1 MVTKNEVN
9 FDDLD
14 SIIGA
19 PNDKPSDDDFSL
31 DMTDIERGVSIT
43 WLAYAFHMDKNTVKR
58 RIAPLEP
65 IGKKLGH
72 PVYAIRQ
79 AAAYLIQPKVDI
91 ADWIKKLR
99 PNDLPPLLQE
109 TFWAA
114 ALKRQKWE
122 ENAGDLWRT
131 DSILDVFGEL
141 AMSIKSQ
148 VQLWVENVDRNHNI
162 SPEIRKAITDQSDN
176 LLAEIHK
183 ILIEAPSKKRTEN
196 QLSELTDMSP
206 EVQIEEGDV

>member
-1 MVTKNEVN
+1 MSKSAEKSI
-9 FDDLD
+9 DDIEDILGQASD
-14 SIIGA
+14 K
-19 PNDKPSDDDFSL
+19 PNDDEFSL

-58 RIAPLEP
+58 RIAPLES

-72 PVYAIRQ
+72 PVYAMRQ

-131 DSILDVFGEL
+131 DAILDVFGEL

-162 SPEIRKAITDQSDN
+162 SPEIRKAITEQSDN

-196 QLSELTDMSP
+196 QLSELADMSP
-206 EVQIEEGDV
+206 ETQVEIDDV

>member
-1 MVTKNEVN
+1 MSKPAGKNI
-9 FDDLD
+9 DDFEDILGPSSD
-14 SIIGA
+14 K
-19 PNDKPSDDDFSL
+19 PNDEDFSL

-72 PVYAIRQ
+72 PVYAMRQ

-91 ADWIKKLR
+91 AEWIKKLR

-109 TFWAA
+109 VFWAA

-131 DSILDVFGEL
+131 DAILDVFGEL

-162 SPEIRKAITDQSDN
+162 SPEIRKAITEQSDN

-183 ILIEAPSKKRTEN
+183 ILIDAPNKKRTES

-206 EVQIEEGDV
+206 DVQIEEDDV

>member
-1 MVTKNEVN
+1 MSENEN
-9 FDDLD
+9 LADDLE
-14 SIIGA
+14 SILGKSSTA
-19 PNDKPSDDDFSL
+19 QPDEDFSL

-72 PVYAIRQ
+72 PVYAMRQ

-131 DSILDVFGEL
+131 NAILDVFGEL

-176 LLAEIHK
+176 LLAEIHN

-196 QLSELTDMSP
+196 QLSELTEMSP
-206 EVQIEEGDV
+206 EVQIEEDDV

>member
-1 MVTKNEVN
+1 MSENEN
-9 FDDLD
+9 LADDLE
-14 SIIGA
+14 SILGKSSTA
-19 PNDKPSDDDFSL
+19 QPDEDFSL

-72 PVYAIRQ
+72 PVYAMRQ

-131 DSILDVFGEL
+131 EAILDVFGEL

-176 LLAEIHK
+176 LLAEIHN

-196 QLSELTDMSP
+196 QLSELTEMSP
-206 EVQIEEGDV
+206 EVQIEEDDV

>member
-1 MVTKNEVN
+1 MSKPSGKNI
-9 FDDLD
+9 DDFEDILGP
-14 SIIGA
+14 SS
-19 PNDKPSDDDFSL
+19 DKPNDDDFSL

-72 PVYAIRQ
+72 PVYAMRQ

-91 ADWIKKLR
+91 AEWIKKLR

-109 TFWAA
+109 VFWAA

-131 DSILDVFGEL
+131 DAILDVFGEL

-162 SPEIRKAITDQSDN
+162 SPEIRKAITEQSDN

-183 ILIEAPSKKRTEN
+183 ILIDAPNKKRTES

-206 EVQIEEGDV
+206 DVQIEEDDV